1 MIIMV
6 IVRIVMFM
14 LSNIPSRIGLVVIV
28 MVVIVMVVIVVIR
41 S

>member
-1 MIIMV
+1 MMAVMMIIMV

-28 MVVIVMVVIVVIR
+28 VIR
-41 S
+41 

>member
-1 MIIMV
+1 MIIIV

-14 LSNIPSRIGLVVIV
+14 FVSNIPSRIGLVVIV
-28 MVVIVMVVIVVIR
+28 VVIVVIR

>member
-14 LSNIPSRIGLVVIV
+14 FVSNIPSRIGLVVIV
-28 MVVIVMVVIVVIR
+28 VIVVIR